1 VIKLTFKGLK
11 VLQNKIERSKIRLE
25 SVLYNTVENEANYI
39 QLMSSL
45 NAPYRSGELRRSQYK
60 NLEERNNNKRVYK
73 IGFKKTYAVYQ
84 EFGTGKKFR
93 LNKEYSEFADLALPF
108 KKGTP
113 IISVSPQRYFLHYFV
128 LSRRRLNRETSK
140 NIKRIFK

>member
-1 VIKLTFKGLK
+1 VLKLNFAGLK

-25 SVLYNTVENEANYI
+25 SILYNTVENEADYI
-39 QLMSSL
+39 ELMSAL
-45 NAPYRSGELRRSQYK
+45 NAPYKTGDLRGSQYK
-60 NLEERNNNKRVYK
+60 NLVERTNNKRVYK

-84 EFGTGKKFR
+84 EFGTGKRFR
-93 LNKEYSEFADLALPF
+93 LNKEYSEFSDLAIKF

-113 IISVSPQRYFLHYFV
+113 IISVSPQRYFLHYYV

-140 NIKRIFK
+140 HIKRIFK

>member
-1 VIKLTFKGLK
+1 MIKLTFKGLK

-25 SVLYNTVENEANYI
+25 SVLYNSVENEANYI

-45 NAPYRSGELRRSQYK
+45 NAPYKTGELRGSQYK
-60 NLEERNNNKRVYK
+60 RLEDRANNKRVYK

-108 KKGTP
+108 KRGTP
-113 IISVSPQRYFLHYFV
+113 IISVSPQRYFLHYYV
-128 LSRRRLNRETSK
+128 LSRRRLNREASK
-140 NIKRIFK
+140 NVKRLFK